1 MAKRIH
7 TNLRWSCP
15 LIRIITRGFVYGAC
29 TCRGKFLTKNE
40 RCERAVNYLIDRPI
54 LAKLVSDLPTRPFS
68 SNKIVQAQKGM
79 SWGDSQNKDPGAC
92 FSLLF
97 LAGWKTP
104 NQLSSGFQIQY
115 IQDYPFDWTNKD
127 LLSRR
132 SKHCCEWEQP
142 IREVHVQRTNAR
154 NFRGTDH
161 TTRYSRVEKWINWGL
176 PKGNWIMRAVGIREV
191 PLWQRISKLEQS
203 SCARRS
209 WKGRGWGYQTARFY
223 KTSSSETWASLRIRC
238 NRCTGRQ
245 FIWRIRG
252 KPRPRSDRA
261 R

>member
-54 LAKLVSDLPTRPFS
+54 LAKLVVSLICLHGLFILIKLFKLKRACHGA
-68 SNKIVQAQKGM
+68 K
-79 SWGDSQNKDPGAC
+79 NKDPGAC

-104 NQLSSGFQIQY
+104 NQLSSGFKIQY

-127 LLSRR
+127 LLSPR

-176 PKGNWIMRAVGIREV
+176 PNKEGEFDYESRWHTRSSTLTENLQIGTKLLCKKKLKGTRLGI
-191 PLWQRISKLEQS
+191 P
-203 SCARRS
+203 
-209 WKGRGWGYQTARFY
+209 
-223 KTSSSETWASLRIRC
+223 
-238 NRCTGRQ
+238 NR
-245 FIWRIRG
+245 
-252 KPRPRSDRA
+252 
-261 R
+261 